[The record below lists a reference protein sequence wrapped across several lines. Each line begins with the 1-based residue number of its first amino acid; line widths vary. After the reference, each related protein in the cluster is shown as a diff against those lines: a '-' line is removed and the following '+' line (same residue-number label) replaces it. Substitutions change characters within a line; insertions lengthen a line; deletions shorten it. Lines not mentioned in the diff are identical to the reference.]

1 MTTKRRLS
9 ASVDAELVAVAQQA
23 VTGGHAESISAWVND
38 ALRLKADHDR
48 RLQALDEF
56 LAAYEAEHGEITDD
70 EMRDAARRAR
80 ERAIVVRGNPEQR
93 SPGQPAR
100 PGSCLMLVL
109 DAGAFVAVERG
120 SRNVVALVKRER
132 LAGRP
137 PVTSGGVVAQ
147 VWRGGS
153 GRQAPMARLL
163 AGTDVAPVDD
173 RLGRRAGMLLARSG
187 QSDAIDATVV
197 CLAADGDDILT
208 SDPGDL
214 RALAEAAEI
223 HVELVP
229 V

>member
-1 MTTKRRLS
+1 
-9 ASVDAELVAVAQQA
+9 
-23 VTGGHAESISAWVND
+23 
-38 ALRLKADHDR
+38 
-48 RLQALDEF
+48 
-56 LAAYEAEHGEITDD
+56 
-70 EMRDAARRAR
+70 
-80 ERAIVVRGNPEQR
+80 
-93 SPGQPAR
+93 
-100 PGSCLMLVL
+100 MLVL

-120 SRNVVALVKRER
+120 NRDVVALVKRER

-153 GRQAPMARLL
+153 GRQAPMAGLL
-163 AGTDVAPVDD
+163 GGAAVASVDD
-173 RLGRRAGMLLARSG
+173 TLARRAGMLLARSG

-214 RALAEAAEI
+214 RVLAEAAGI
-223 HVELVP
+223 HVEIVP